1 MEKIKLRPHHLLC
14 QEFFVGH
21 GYSEE
26 FVRNLDSI
34 IQELR
39 TNNPIV
45 EIIDTND
52 DVCKCCPNLIN
63 GKCKDIDKVKVYDQN
78 VSKLADF
85 NYTTYNYNDLRQAIL
100 DKIVKSSIDIK
111 NICNDCCW
119 INICEEIRKKMK

>member
-21 GYSEE
+21 GYSDE

-52 DVCKCCPNLIN
+52 DVCKCCPNLMN
-63 GKCKDIDKVKVYDQN
+63 GKCKDLEKVKVYDQN
-78 VSKLADF
+78 IRDF
-85 NYTTYNYNDLRQAIL
+85 ANIKPGVYHYNELRQAIL

-111 NICNDCCW
+111 NICKDCCW

>member
-26 FVRNLDSI
+26 FVNNLDFI
-34 IQELR
+34 IKELR
-39 TNNPIV
+39 TNNPCV

-85 NYTTYNYNDLRQAIL
+85 NYTTYNYNEVRQAIL
-100 DKIVKSSIDIK
+100 DKIVKSSIEIK
-111 NICNDCCW
+111 NICKDCCW